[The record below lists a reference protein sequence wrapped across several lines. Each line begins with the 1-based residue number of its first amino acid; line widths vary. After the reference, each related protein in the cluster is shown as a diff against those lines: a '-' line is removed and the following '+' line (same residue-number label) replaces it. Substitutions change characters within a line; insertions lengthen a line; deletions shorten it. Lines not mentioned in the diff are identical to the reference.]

1 VETVRLLLDSK
12 AELDYINRRMWT
24 STHYIF
30 DPQLTKMDTIQLLD
44 VCAAQG
50 FDQWDTQDVVGW
62 TMFHRASAFGGGSD
76 IKKLLNLHASS
87 DIYIFTL
94 NWLPI
99 FCAVKFGNESTFGVL
114 VDLIHPWTLPNI
126 KDSRGWTLLHLAVE
140 NGSEAI
146 MTQLLQRGLDPL
158 AKTDQSTIALP
169 EELFLKELTV
179 DDIASFYNNQD
190 AYERALKTTSRSM
203 MGKHEPDGT
212 SSSDE
217 G

>member
-1 VETVRLLLDSK
+1 
-12 AELDYINRRMWT
+12 
-24 STHYIF
+24 
-30 DPQLTKMDTIQLLD
+30 
-44 VCAAQG
+44 
-50 FDQWDTQDVVGW
+50 
-62 TMFHRASAFGGGSD
+62 
-76 IKKLLNLHASS
+76 
-87 DIYIFTL
+87 
-94 NWLPI
+94 
-99 FCAVKFGNESTFGVL
+99 
-114 VDLIHPWTLPNI
+114 
-126 KDSRGWTLLHLAVE
+126 
-140 NGSEAI
+140 

-203 MGKHEPDGT
+203 MGKHKPDGT